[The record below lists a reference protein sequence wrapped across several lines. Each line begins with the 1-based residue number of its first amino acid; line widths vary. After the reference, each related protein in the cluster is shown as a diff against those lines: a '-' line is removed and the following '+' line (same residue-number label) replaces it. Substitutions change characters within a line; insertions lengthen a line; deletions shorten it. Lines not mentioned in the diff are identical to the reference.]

1 MVPIS
6 RRDRTLRAS
15 LAVSAGVAALW
26 GAPYISSGILECG
39 RNAPQPVQEPQ
50 QLPSSVLV
58 TNSQPIVAPAHWD
71 GTSIDPE
78 NPGSSALPPPLLRE
92 SLPMTPSLT
101 DTVATSPSA
110 LKSPATVPPLKSSSD
125 SESPASKTL
134 PRRSPWE
141 ERQLL
146 TRRSAGQPQRL
157 PPVDESP
164 ASTTTINGPE
174 LTPPESRSR
183 NEDQGFDTQVQDEP
197 QQPEPLHTPT
207 LSQGM
212 PESETTD
219 DDPLNSEL
227 TEQRVERTETEGSSL
242 DGHRVRETTENPP
255 KLEAEIVPLTVPPL
269 PPKESEQSRVRLEP
283 PFPDAGSDLEP
294 TVPNS
299 NASTSQRLV
308 SRPQAPARP
317 TTPEFRLNTGMA
329 ERADLLARK
338 GMSLT
343 VRGAFYSARA
353 EFIQALRLVAQGL
366 DAETGGTDR
375 SRALA
380 NGLRALEEAESFMP
394 RGSQLEADLNLTTL
408 IQAHRTP
415 VLKERD
421 PGELSPLM
429 AMHEY
434 YNYAQEQFGVA
445 FGHEPSASLALFG
458 LGKIETVM
466 GSSGNTQNRSAIP
479 RAIAFHHAS
488 LIVDN
493 TNYRAANELGVLL
506 ARCGQW
512 EQARDVLQ
520 MAARTYPQSEIWH
533 NLAKVHERLG
543 ETTLAAQAQ
552 NEWKRS
558 QSLPRDGGFGVGGS
572 PEEIVQW
579 MNVRDFVKN
588 STASPSDM
596 QPITPGRPAGESN
609 PVPAARTAKQ
619 PWKSSSGKQMER

>member
-1 MVPIS
+1 M
-6 RRDRTLRAS
+6 
-15 LAVSAGVAALW
+15 
-26 GAPYISSGILECG
+26 
-39 RNAPQPVQEPQ
+39 QE
-50 QLPSSVLV
+50 
-58 TNSQPIVAPAHWD
+58 
-71 GTSIDPE
+71 
-78 NPGSSALPPPLLRE
+78 
-92 SLPMTPSLT
+92 
-101 DTVATSPSA
+101 
-110 LKSPATVPPLKSSSD
+110 
-125 SESPASKTL
+125 
-134 PRRSPWE
+134 
-141 ERQLL
+141 
-146 TRRSAGQPQRL
+146 
-157 PPVDESP
+157 
-164 ASTTTINGPE
+164 
-174 LTPPESRSR
+174 
-183 NEDQGFDTQVQDEP
+183 EP
-197 QQPEPLHTPT
+197 QQPERLDVPT
-207 LSQGM
+207 LLPGTR
-212 PESETTD
+212 ESETGVD
-219 DDPLNSEL
+219 DAPRREL
-227 TEQRVERTETEGSSL
+227 TERREQLTQAPGSSSNGQQVL
-242 DGHRVRETTENPP
+242 ETTERFS
-255 KLEAEIVPLTVPPL
+255 KREAEPQPTNVPSL
-269 PPKESEQSRVRLEP
+269 PPRESERSRVRLEP
-283 PFPDAGSDLEP
+283 PFPDAGSNLEP

-299 NASTSQRLV
+299 DSATPHQLA
-308 SRPQAPARP
+308 SRPQVPARP

-572 PEEIVQW
+572 AEEIVQW

-596 QPITPGRPAGESN
+596 QPITPGRTAGEAN